1 MQILR
6 FKPRLNFCFPIILN
20 EFNYLTFKALWKSTY
35 FRPRQGA
42 VTCKSRIVHLKWLK
56 ITFAMRKCIGFDFNR
71 FLHATGLDIWN
82 RAKDVVPLHYQ
93 KLRARADVE
102 RRADDCS
109 GSKFFTFHSSLFT
122 LICGRRPPD
131 VAGRKRNLIPCKTQ
145 QDYERILS

>member
-1 MQILR
+1 
-6 FKPRLNFCFPIILN
+6 
-20 EFNYLTFKALWKSTY
+20 
-35 FRPRQGA
+35 
-42 VTCKSRIVHLKWLK
+42 
-56 ITFAMRKCIGFDFNR
+56 MRKCIGFDFNR

-131 VAGRKRNLIPCKTQ
+131 VAGRKRNLILCKTQ

>member
-1 MQILR
+1 M
-6 FKPRLNFCFPIILN
+6 LNVAKWQSGVGTNRIP
-20 EFNYLTFKALWKSTY
+20 
-35 FRPRQGA
+35 GA
-42 VTCKSRIVHLKWLK
+42 VTCKSRIAHLKWLK
-56 ITFAMRKCIGFDFNR
+56 KTFAMRKCIGFDFNR